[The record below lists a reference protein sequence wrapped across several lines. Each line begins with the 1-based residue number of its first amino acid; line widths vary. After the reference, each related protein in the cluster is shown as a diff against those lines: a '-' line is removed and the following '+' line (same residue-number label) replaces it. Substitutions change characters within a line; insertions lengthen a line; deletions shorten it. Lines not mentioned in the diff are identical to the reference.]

1 MAEQYGER
9 SEQGARAAHAEAEER
24 FDIVFETTP
33 APSVIVRLD
42 NVEPVAVN
50 EGFLEVLGYDRA
62 ELLKRSFYDIQPY
75 DSVSAFDEVL
85 EALRSGASV
94 RQTEMDLK
102 SEAGVQKRVIMS
114 AKPLELEGKAC
125 AIFTFSDITELREV
139 QKQLEKARLRLA
151 QMRERDRL
159 SLARELHDDAVQG
172 LIGLS
177 YRLAQE
183 GKEAK
188 TCETCGTDFSGTFK
202 GYQQDV
208 LAVSRQLRGVIRG
221 LRPAGLVE
229 FGLSAAIKNYAE
241 DFSEEGR
248 GHVPEIGL
256 ELEESNP
263 HLPQGDKTAQQLSL
277 CLFRATQETLRNAAT
292 HAQATKVTIHLSFD
306 EEKNEVTLK
315 VQDNGQG
322 FEVPA
327 SFGGLAKNDHFGLIG
342 TDEYVS
348 ALGGNLRIDSKPDQ
362 GTTVTVRL
370 PLDGPRYELASTP
383 LHD

>member
-1 MAEQYGER
+1 MAELHGEQR
-9 SEQGARAAHAEAEER
+9 ARAAHAEAEKR
-24 FDIVFETTP
+24 FDVVFETTP
-33 APSVIVRLD
+33 APSVIVRLA
-42 NVEPVAVN
+42 NAEPVAVN

-62 ELLKRSFYDIQPY
+62 ALLKKSFYDIQPY
-75 DSVSAFDEVL
+75 ESASAFEKVL
-85 EALRSGASV
+85 KELRRGEAV
-94 RQTEMDLK
+94 KQTEMDLRAK
-102 SEAGVQKRVIMS
+102 SGTQKRVIMS
-114 AKPLELEGKAC
+114 AKPLELDNQAC

-183 GKEAK
+183 SKAAK
-188 TCETCGTDFSGTFK
+188 TCETCGTDLSETFK

-229 FGLSAAIKNYAE
+229 FGLSAAIKNYVE
-241 DFSEEGR
+241 DFGEEGR
-248 GHVPEIGL
+248 GKVPEIRL
-256 ELEESNP
+256 ELQKSNP
-263 HLPQGDKTAQQLSL
+263 YLPQGDKTAQQLAL

-292 HAQATKVTIHLSFD
+292 HARATKVSIHLLFD
-306 EEKNEVTLK
+306 EEKDEVTLR

-327 SFGGLAKNDHFGLIG
+327 SFGGLAQEDHFGLIG

-348 ALGGNLRIDSKPDQ
+348 ALGGHLEVDSKPGQ

-370 PLDGPRYELASTP
+370 PLSGPRYKLPGT
-383 LHD
+383 LLQG